1 MNVPTDTIVAPATAS
16 GGAIAVIRLSGPE
29 AIACCDRIFRGRKP
43 LAEAA
48 GHTLHYGEVIDGD
61 RMIDDVVAAIY
72 RAPHSYTAKMPSSYR
87 VTVRTTSS
95 PKSSHSCF
103 GSGARMAQPGE
114 FTIRAFLAGRMDLA
128 QAEAVA
134 DLIASDS
141 RASHAM
147 ASTQM
152 RGGYSAALGA
162 LRNELLQLASLLELE
177 LDFSEED
184 VQFADRARLREMMHR
199 IESEITRLTDSFRLG
214 NAIKKG
220 VAVAIVGEP
229 NVGKSTLLNRLLGE
243 ERALVSDI
251 AGTTRDTIEET
262 LNIDGV
268 LFRFI
273 DTAGLHDTA
282 DRLEQMGIDR
292 TQEMIRRAQ
301 IVLQVVDATC
311 PIPPAI
317 QITSEQTRLLIVNKC
332 DSPDAR
338 ITESKVSS
346 GCGVE
351 YGVSSANPDTL
362 FISAKTGEGIERLLA
377 RLRATFDTGSIY
389 DGDPVISNS
398 RHLDAL
404 RQALDALHR
413 ALTALDDDRPADL
426 LSEDIRQVIHHLGT
440 ITGEITNDDI
450 LIQIFSKF
458 CIGK

>member
-72 RAPHSYTAKMPSSYR
+72 RAPHSYTGEDAVELSCHG
-87 VTVRTTSS
+87 
-95 PKSSHSCF
+95 SHYIVSEIIALLLR
-103 GSGARMAQPGE
+103 SGARMAQPGE

-220 VAVAIVGEP
+220 VAVAIVG
-229 NVGKSTLLNRLLGE
+229 
-243 ERALVSDI
+243 
-251 AGTTRDTIEET
+251 
-262 LNIDGV
+262 
-268 LFRFI
+268 
-273 DTAGLHDTA
+273 
-282 DRLEQMGIDR
+282 
-292 TQEMIRRAQ
+292 
-301 IVLQVVDATC
+301 
-311 PIPPAI
+311 
-317 QITSEQTRLLIVNKC
+317 
-332 DSPDAR
+332 
-338 ITESKVSS
+338 
-346 GCGVE
+346 
-351 YGVSSANPDTL
+351 VSSANPDTL

>member
-1 MNVPTDTIVAPATAS
+1 MYK
-16 GGAIAVIRLSGPE
+16 RQ
-29 AIACCDRIFRGRKP
+29 
-43 LAEAA
+43 
-48 GHTLHYGEVIDGD
+48 VIDGD
-61 RMIDDVVAAIY
+61 RTIDDVVAAIY
-72 RAPHSYTAKMPSSYR
+72 RAPHSYTGEDAVELSCHG
-87 VTVRTTSS
+87 S
-95 PKSSHSCF
+95 PYIVSEIIALLLR
-103 GSGARMAQPGE
+103 SGARMAQPGE

-162 LRNELLQLASLLELE
+162 LRDELLQLASLLELE

-214 NAIKKG
+214 NTIKKG

-346 GCGVE
+346 GCGIE
-351 YGVSSANPDTL
+351 YRVSSANPDTL

-398 RHLDAL
+398 RHLEAL

-413 ALTALDDDRPADL
+413 ALTALDDDRSADL

-450 LIQIFSKF
+450 LSQIFSKF
-458 CIGK
+458 CVGK

>member
-1 MNVPTDTIVAPATAS
+1 MNTSTDTIVAPATAS

-61 RMIDDVVAAIY
+61 RTIDDVVAAIY
-72 RAPHSYTAKMPSSYR
+72 RAPHSYTGEDAVELSCHG
-87 VTVRTTSS
+87 S
-95 PKSSHSCF
+95 PYIVSEIIALLLR
-103 GSGARMAQPGE
+103 SGARM
-114 FTIRAFLAGRMDLA
+114 
-128 QAEAVA
+128 
-134 DLIASDS
+134 
-141 RASHAM
+141 
-147 ASTQM
+147 
-152 RGGYSAALGA
+152 
-162 LRNELLQLASLLELE
+162 ELE

-214 NAIKKG
+214 NTIKKG

-346 GCGVE
+346 GCGIE
-351 YGVSSANPDTL
+351 YRVSSANPDTL

-398 RHLDAL
+398 RHLEAL

-413 ALTALDDDRPADL
+413 ALTALDDDRSADL

-450 LIQIFSKF
+450 LSQIFSKF